1 MYSFR
6 VKIYLINLKDI
17 QILGEFKLYH
27 LFNEEI
33 YNFYKLLMKM
43 TLNLVQNRNKLVINY
58 YRKSKFID
66 NVQKVFN
73 FDCNS

>member
-66 NVQKVFN
+66 NV
-73 FDCNS
+73 